1 MKNKDIDKLDLTEAK
16 RILKKIFE
24 SPYLES
30 YISMKGQVDDISKQ
44 ISNIKIN
51 FGQEDDAFD
60 EFIKW
65 GDKLEKLTDAIYNL
79 ESKIDPT
86 ELARAKKER
95 LKPSELKPE
104 FYAQQRKDK

>member
-1 MKNKDIDKLDLTEAK
+1 MKHSYIDKLDLPEAK
-16 RILKKIFE
+16 RILKKVFE
-24 SPYLES
+24 SPYLEGYVALKS
-30 YISMKGQVDDISKQ
+30 QMDDISRQ
-44 ISNIKIN
+44 ISKVKII
-51 FGQEDDAFD
+51 FGQDDDAFD

-65 GDKLEKLTDAIYNL
+65 GDKMEKLTDAIYKL
-79 ESKIDPT
+79 ETRIDPT